1 MNVTTKIAYAAA
13 AMIMIAGAIGCTPP
27 EMAIEGASATL
38 PADDGSAAYLDR
50 VSTMQNVSQ
59 NEAMRGILMLLEI
72 DDAKDTFQQR
82 VAKLRDRGLVDPS
95 WRLQADRPITR
106 GQAAYMIYQAC
117 DMRGGVILTLTGP
130 SQRYCLR
137 ELQYRSLFS
146 QGAVFTAL
154 SGGEYIATLGR
165 ADSYL
170 QEGGL
175 PEIRKVSRGW

>member
-1 MNVTTKIAYAAA
+1 MVLLTGF
-13 AMIMIAGAIGCTPP
+13 MGCSVAELAVQSP
-27 EMAIEGASATL
+27 SAKL

-50 VSTMQNVSQ
+50 VSSMENVSQ

-72 DDAKDTFQQR
+72 DDAQDTFQQR
-82 VAKLRDRGLVDPS
+82 VDKLRSRKLIDSS
-95 WRLQADRPITR
+95 WPLQADRPITR

-137 ELQYRSLFS
+137 ELQYRNIFSL
-146 QGAVFTAL
+146 GAAFTAL

-170 QEGGL
+170 QAGGI
-175 PEIRKVSRGW
+175 PEIRKVSQGW